1 MALLLVAGLCPS
13 TLLPIPVW
21 VDSAGQRAADGM
33 DSCWSISWP
42 RLCCCLVLRGQ
53 CCRCRL
59 AKSKNL
65 PLHAGLGEKRVSIA
79 LQHERA
85 LASLLL
91 VLPFRFSLRDLP
103 TASVLELQLEPP
115 EPPPLEASA
124 PKPQATLQGIYEKE
138 CLRAGTNQLREGPNG
153 EDTPGKVRICVSAGR
168 TMLCL

>member
-1 MALLLVAGLCPS
+1 MAPSLLLPRPARSVLQMQIGKKQKLAAPR
-13 TLLPIPVW
+13 
-21 VDSAGQRAADGM
+21 RA
-33 DSCWSISWP
+33 
-42 RLCCCLVLRGQ
+42 
-53 CCRCRL
+53 
-59 AKSKNL
+59 
-65 PLHAGLGEKRVSIA
+65 GEKRVSMA